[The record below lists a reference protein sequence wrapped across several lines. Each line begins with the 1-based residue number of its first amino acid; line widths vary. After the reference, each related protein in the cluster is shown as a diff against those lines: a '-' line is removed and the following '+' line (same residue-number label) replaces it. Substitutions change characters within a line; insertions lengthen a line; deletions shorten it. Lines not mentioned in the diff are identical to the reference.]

1 MEEYWDIYD
10 ENRELTGRQM
20 RMNDWHMKPDEF
32 HMSVTGA
39 VRDLQGRYLIQ
50 QRAADKEWGAG
61 WWELPGGGVLAGET
75 LDEAVI
81 REVREETGLDVS
93 GAEGGLVFYYKREN
107 HEAQNNY
114 FMNIYRF
121 DLDFKPEDVTV
132 QVEEVDGF
140 KLATVD
146 EIREIAARGE
156 FLHYDSIKQLF
167 EE

>member
-10 ENRELTGRQM
+10 ENRQLTGRKM
-20 RMNDWHMKPDEF
+20 LMNDWHMEPGEY
-32 HMSVTGA
+32 HMSVTCA
-39 VRDLQGRYLIQ
+39 VRDAQGRYLIQ

-75 LDEAVI
+75 IDEAVI
-81 REVREETGLDVS
+81 REVGEETGLDVS
-93 GAEGGLVFYYKREN
+93 DADTELVFYYKRDN
-107 HEAQNNY
+107 AEARNNY
-114 FMNIYRF
+114 FMNIYRV

-167 EE
+167 E